1 MLLIL
6 FFNFNFK
13 IPQLDF
19 QLVEMRV
26 IGVAVNFDVV
36 IFETFVETL
45 EIGIG
50 WLVVDTGSSS

>member
-6 FFNFNFK
+6 FFNFNFNFK

-50 WLVVDTGSSS
+50 